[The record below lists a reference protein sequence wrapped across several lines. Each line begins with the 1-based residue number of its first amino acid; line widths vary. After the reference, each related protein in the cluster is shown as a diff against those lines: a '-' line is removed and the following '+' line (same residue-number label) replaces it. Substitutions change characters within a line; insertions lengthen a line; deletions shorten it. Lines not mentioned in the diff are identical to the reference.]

1 MPEIKGYR
9 ELTPEELALIN
20 AIKEHEA
27 STAALMER
35 VHERL
40 SGQLEA
46 ALNLQDKPEL
56 ARYDQAQPHRWAS
69 MARTDFQTAYMKLVR
84 AVAQP
89 ESPL

>member
-9 ELTPEELALIN
+9 ELTPEELHLIN
-20 AIKEHEA
+20 QIKVHEA

-35 VHERL
+35 VQMHLSRQLVAAMNQEDETERVRH
-40 SGQLEA
+40 
-46 ALNLQDKPEL
+46 D
-56 ARYDQAQPHRWAS
+56 RAQPQRWAS

>member
-20 AIKEHEA
+20 EIKEHEA
-27 STAALMER
+27 ITAALMER
-35 VHERL
+35 IQGRL
-40 SGQLEA
+40 GEQLQA
-46 ALNLQDKPEL
+46 ALNQTDPTDY
-56 ARYDQAQPHRWAS
+56 ARYDRAQPVRWAA